1 MAWFKAQGGIRD
13 FKWRRWSNGAKSQDP
28 KNPWA
33 KNWPQKNPMPILKP
47 LKVTERGNAIA
58 QRKTLEIEHSCLFIH
73 YTIWIYPFPRLLLFT
88 SPKKIPTQIKLPKP
102 IFVPKKKSWNR
113 KFQTQNNP
121 SIIPVTW
128 NPEYR
133 PPPPPPLGLRLIWIL
148 HFPKPNYWYILQLAQ
163 PFSRLKR
170 PSHYT

>member
-28 KNPWA
+28 KNPWT

-102 IFVPKKKSWNR
+102 NFRTQKKILESNFKPKIILRSSPWLEI
-113 KFQTQNNP
+113 P
-121 SIIPVTW
+121 STA
-128 NPEYR
+128 
-133 PPPPPPLGLRLIWIL
+133 PPPPLGLRLIWIL